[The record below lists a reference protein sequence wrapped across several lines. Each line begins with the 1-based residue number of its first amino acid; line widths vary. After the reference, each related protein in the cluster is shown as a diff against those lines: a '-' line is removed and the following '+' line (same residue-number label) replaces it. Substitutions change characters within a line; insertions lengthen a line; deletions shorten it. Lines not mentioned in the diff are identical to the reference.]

1 MKRFFQGLLI
11 LVGVFTAII
20 IVAAAPGILILVAFV
35 FLCWGIGRLV
45 FGKSESKSRIERSE
59 RNYVEPAKQ
68 VASGVASSIAKL
80 FSATHQKL
88 IKPAVEEAKA
98 SISAKRKLREL
109 EEELEIMKREKEFES
124 RLSKKAEAED

>member
-20 IVAAAPGILILVAFV
+20 IVAAAPGVLILVAFV

-45 FGKSESKSRIERSE
+45 FGKSESKVRVERPQ

-68 VASGVASSIAKL
+68 VASGAASSIGKL
-80 FSATHQKL
+80 FTATHQKL

-109 EEELEIMKREKEFES
+109 EEELETLKREKEFES
-124 RLSKKAEAED
+124 RLNKKADAED